1 LFLKYNRMAN
11 QKVRFVETGHIK
23 EIQEHLAKDRALQ
36 RSVGFVP
43 IDNVTEEQLPD
54 SWSDEAIVEKKSVE
68 PAAINNPEPVS
79 GPDIVNP
86 AELLAGK
93 SQENDAVTLINK
105 LHGEGKTVKEIAK
118 ETGLHWKTVE
128 STIKNQQS

>member
-1 LFLKYNRMAN
+1 MFLKYNRMPL
-11 QKVRFVETGHIK
+11 QKVKIVATGQIK

-36 RSVGFVP
+36 RSVGFIPV
-43 IDNVTEEQLPD
+43 DNETLEPLPD
-54 SWSDEAIVEKKSVE
+54 SWSDEEIVQKKIVEVADTK
-68 PAAINNPEPVS
+68 ATEPVS

-93 SQENDAVTLINK
+93 SQENDAVTLIVK